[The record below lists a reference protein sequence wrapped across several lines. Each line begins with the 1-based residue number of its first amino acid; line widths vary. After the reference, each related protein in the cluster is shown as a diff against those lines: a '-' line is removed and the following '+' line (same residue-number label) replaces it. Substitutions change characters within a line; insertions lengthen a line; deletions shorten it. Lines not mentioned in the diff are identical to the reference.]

1 MKVNAKTIG
10 VIMFFAYLLSK
21 VNFFILEFVRT
32 TEMYLNKN
40 TLFYRTVYLLLW
52 WVVILSLKLMAK
64 ESEEGSILGVWL
76 KLKMVNIVI
85 SQF

>member
-1 MKVNAKTIG
+1 MKVNAETIG

-52 WVVILSLKLMAK
+52 
-64 ESEEGSILGVWL
+64 
-76 KLKMVNIVI
+76 
-85 SQF
+85 